1 MVDDDLDD
9 SALYANLRCFIP
21 PEVTQPNSIVQQHL
35 EKMAQESS
43 TTSTPPPP
51 KETHP
56 EPPEKASS
64 AACPEEEPKKKVETI
79 YTAKFLRQFTYAM
92 HLETMLKPYLGND
105 TVRAI
110 INIMGEIYQEY
121 KCPEDPILRM
131 RIQQIVLYH
140 ELLPVLT
147 RLGLSAPS
155 MDAAK
160 VYFSAAHRMAEDFER
175 ATNQLRD
182 ILFELSERSSSK
194 EHRDRSV
201 LDLPKKGNKKK
212 TG

>member
-1 MVDDDLDD
+1 MLDHDLDD
-9 SALYANLRCFIP
+9 SAHYANLRRFLP
-21 PEVTQPNSIVQQHL
+21 PEAEQPNSILQQHL
-35 EKMAQESS
+35 EKMAQEKS

-51 KETHP
+51 EPTQS
-56 EPPEKASS
+56 EPPTTS
-64 AACPEEEPKKKVETI
+64 AHPKEQPKKKGGSV
-79 YTAKFLRQFTYAM
+79 YTAQLLRQTTYAL

-105 TVRAI
+105 TIRAI

-121 KCPEDPILRM
+121 KCPEDPITKM

-140 ELLPVLT
+140 ELLPVLS
-147 RLGLSAPS
+147 RRALEAPS

-160 VYFSAAHRMAEDFER
+160 VFFSAAHRMAEDFER

-182 ILFELSERSSSK
+182 ILFELAERSASK
-194 EHRDRSV
+194 EHRDRTI
-201 LDLPKKGNKKK
+201 LDLPKKGNRKK

>member
-1 MVDDDLDD
+1 MLDDELDD
-9 SALYANLRCFIP
+9 STLFANLRSFIP
-21 PEVTQPNSIVQQHL
+21 PEVAQPNSILKEHL
-35 EKMAQESS
+35 EKLGQESS

-51 KETHP
+51 EMTQP
-56 EPPEKASS
+56 EPPAEASS
-64 AACPEEEPKKKVETI
+64 TASSEEQPKKKVETI

-121 KCPEDPILRM
+121 KCPEDPIIRM

-140 ELLPVLT
+140 EIIPVLT

-194 EHRDRSV
+194 EHRDRTV
-201 LDLPKKGNKKK
+201 LDLPKKGNRKK